1 MQDAGQAVVSVSP
14 GGIYGGEDPRFGE
27 QYRFVHDLLKRR
39 LPVLPRGGFHA
50 VDVGDAVATVAG
62 VLEPGRGPRRYIV
75 PGHHL
80 APIDVVRKLST
91 ITGRPLPAAAAP
103 ARILLPAARLAD
115 LAQRHLSARLP
126 VNAEGLYITACNLD
140 YDDSRARS
148 ELGVEPQPFEWTLAE
163 MVSRLLVEGRIKARE
178 AGRLGRP
185 RARRG

>member
-1 MQDAGQAVVSVSP
+1 
-14 GGIYGGEDPRFGE
+14 
-27 QYRFVHDLLKRR
+27 
-39 LPVLPRGGFHA
+39 
-50 VDVGDAVATVAG
+50 
-62 VLEPGRGPRRYIV
+62 
-75 PGHHL
+75 
-80 APIDVVRKLST
+80 
-91 ITGRPLPAAAAP
+91 
-103 ARILLPAARLAD
+103 
-115 LAQRHLSARLP
+115 